1 MNWDERKTDDFC
13 GMLICE
19 RVVDFIQSDGYRNLT
34 MNCNTNPETEL
45 EN

>member
-13 GMLICE
+13 GMLIRE
-19 RVVDFIQSDGYRNLT
+19 RVVDFIQSDGYRSLT